1 LRWSEANDGRRETDS
16 SLKVEREIER
26 VKEDQA
32 MLQGPQG
39 SARRNGRL
47 YRFVAA
53 IVLLL
58 GHSQLLVAQ
67 SPSST
72 AAFDERN
79 GVGFSGG
86 SESQTLL
93 WLVAS
98 CLGLLA
104 ALPGMLLYYG
114 GQVRRKNVV
123 HMMAQLTTL
132 VALMGLIWALIG
144 YSLTFADSGRW
155 NSWVGGLQHV
165 GLSGVQPV
173 GDSATGFVR
182 WPMALATPQIP
193 TMVHL
198 LVHGILFSLASAILC
213 GAYAERMRFS
223 GMLWVTIAW
232 GLLVYCPVAHWVW
245 GSGNP
250 TTGATGRGMDL
261 SGGWVVHAL
270 VGIASLVVA
279 IYLGPRLGH
288 RREPMPPHNLTYTAI
303 GAGLIW
309 VGLMGMHAACSGSS
323 IDRHLMQSIVAL
335 VSTYLAA
342 AAGALAWGLVEWWD
356 RGRPSLMGTASGL
369 LAGLAAIASGAG
381 VVQPLV
387 AIGLG
392 GCAGCL
398 CYLACSRLKNRIHY
412 DDALDVFGIHG
423 VGGILG
429 GLAVGLFA
437 SPVLVTPGHPEWIG
451 WWWGGTLLTSQWIL
465 LAWVIA
471 YDTAMTLAILK
482 IVDMA
487 CGLRVSVEQERQGL
501 DLAQHGEEGYI
512 W

>member
-1 LRWSEANDGRRETDS
+1 
-16 SLKVEREIER
+16 
-26 VKEDQA
+26 
-32 MLQGPQG
+32 MLQ
-39 SARRNGRL
+39 RRKVSTRRHGGLCRIA
-47 YRFVAA
+47 VA
-53 IVLLL
+53 IVLLVAL
-58 GHSQLLVAQ
+58 SQVSIAQ
-67 SPSST
+67 SPSAT
-72 AAFDERN
+72 PALLFERN
-79 GVGFSGG
+79 GFGLSGV

-132 VALMGLIWALIG
+132 AAVMGLIWALVG
-144 YSLTFADSGRW
+144 YSLTFGDSGGW
-155 NSWVGGLQHV
+155 NSWVGGLQYV
-165 GLSGVQPV
+165 GLRGVQPV
-173 GDSATGFVR
+173 HDSSANAVR
-182 WPMALATPQIP
+182 WPMASVAPQIP
-193 TMVHL
+193 TLVHL
-198 LVHGILFSLASAILC
+198 LVHGVLFSLASAILC

-223 GMLWVTIAW
+223 GMLGVTIAW

-245 GSGNP
+245 GNGNP
-250 TTGATGRGMDL
+250 STGATGRGMDL
-261 SGGWVVHAL
+261 SGGWVVHAM

-288 RREPMPPHNLTYTAI
+288 RREPMPPHNLTYTAM

-309 VGLMGMHAACSGSS
+309 VGLMGIHAACSGSS
-323 IDRHLMQSIVAL
+323 ADRHLMQSIVAL
-335 VSTYLAA
+335 VSTHLAA

-381 VVQPLV
+381 VVQPMV

-392 GCAGCL
+392 GIAGCL

-429 GLAVGLFA
+429 GLALGLFA

-471 YDTAMTLAILK
+471 YDTLMTLAILK
-482 IVDMA
+482 VVDMA

>member
-1 LRWSEANDGRRETDS
+1 M
-16 SLKVEREIER
+16 VEGTQVSKLIFGGLSRFAAPIILLLAL
-26 VKEDQA
+26 VQPSPA
-32 MLQGPQG
+32 QNG
-39 SARRNGRL
+39 SATPALLFDRNG
-47 YRFVAA
+47 FAV
-53 IVLLL
+53 
-58 GHSQLLVAQ
+58 S
-67 SPSST
+67 
-72 AAFDERN
+72 
-79 GVGFSGG
+79 GVSEV

-93 WLVAS
+93 WLFAS

-132 VALMGLIWALIG
+132 AAVMGLIWAMVG
-144 YSLTFADSGRW
+144 YSLAFGDSGRW
-155 NSWVGGLQHV
+155 NSWIGGWQYV

-173 GDSATGFVR
+173 LDSAANAIH
-182 WPMALATPQIP
+182 WPMASAAPQIP

-198 LVHGILFSLASAILC
+198 LVHGILFTLASAILC

-245 GSGNP
+245 GNGSP
-250 TTGATGRGMDL
+250 LTGRTGRGLDL

-309 VGLMGMHAACSGSS
+309 VGLTGIHAACSGSPAE
-323 IDRHLMQSIVAL
+323 RHLMQSIVAL
-335 VSTYLAA
+335 VSTHLAA
-342 AAGALAWGLVEWWD
+342 AGGAVAWGLVEWWD
-356 RGRPSLMGTASGL
+356 RGKPSLMGTASGL

-381 VVQPLV
+381 VVQPVV

-392 GCAGCL
+392 GVAGCL
-398 CYLACSRLKNRIHY
+398 CYLACSRLRNRIHY

-437 SPVLVTPGHPEWIG
+437 SPVLVAPGHPDWTG

-471 YDTAMTLAILK
+471 YDTVMTLAILK

-487 CGLRVSVEQERQGL
+487 SGLRVSVEQERQGL